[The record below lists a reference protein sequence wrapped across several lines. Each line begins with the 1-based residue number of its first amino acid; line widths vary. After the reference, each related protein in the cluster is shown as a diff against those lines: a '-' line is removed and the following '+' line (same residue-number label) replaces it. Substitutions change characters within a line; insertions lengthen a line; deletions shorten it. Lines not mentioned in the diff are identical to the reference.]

1 MYSDMKI
8 IPLLDSVT
16 ETYIMFYSSPPLPD
30 LVHPSVEANKF
41 LHDLQ
46 FYIFFISTL
55 GALTL
60 KTLLPNWQYCSVV
73 LYFISCGEQFDQ
85 SLVGP

>member
-8 IPLLDSVT
+8 IPLLGSVT
-16 ETYIMFYSSPPLPD
+16 ETYIMFYSSPP
-30 LVHPSVEANKF
+30 VEANKF

-55 GALTL
+55 GALPL
-60 KTLLPNWQYCSVV
+60 KTLLPNWQYCSLV